1 MTALTAPRKIAKLA
15 ATNRFV
21 VPVTAG
27 VTILQSALVILDD
40 GFARAARAG
49 QGADTPAQAADALTH
64 VCVGV
69 ALDTVTGGSSNGD
82 VELDVDRGCYGFAN
96 SSAGDLITKADIGKS
111 AFIVDDQTVAKT
123 SASSTRARAG
133 VIEDVTDEAVWVSI
147 GKANF
152 A

>member
-1 MTALTAPRKIAKLA
+1 MTALVAPRKIVKLA
-15 ATNRFV
+15 GTKRFP
-21 VPVTAG
+21 VPVLAG

-40 GFARAARAG
+40 GFARPARAG
-49 QGADTPAQAADALTH
+49 QGADTAAQAVDALTH

-82 VELDVDRGCYGFAN
+82 VVLEVERDCYGFAN
-96 SSAGDLITKADIGKS
+96 SAAGDEITRADIGKS

-133 VIEDVTDEAVWVSI
+133 VIEDVTTEAVWVSI

>member
-1 MTALTAPRKIAKLA
+1 MTALVAPRLLTRLA
-15 ATNRFV
+15 STSPFP

-27 VTILQSALVILDD
+27 VTILQTALVILDN
-40 GFARAARAG
+40 GFARPARPG
-49 QGADTPAQAADALTH
+49 QGVDDAAKAADALTH

-69 ALDTVTGGSSNGD
+69 ALQGAVGGGANGD
-82 VELDVDRGCYGFAN
+82 TFVEVQRDCFGFAN
-96 SSAGDLITKADIGKS
+96 SAGADEITRADIGKS

-123 SASSTRARAG
+123 SATATRARAG
-133 VIEDVTDEAVWVSI
+133 VIENVTSEAVWVSI

>member
-1 MTALTAPRKIAKLA
+1 MSAPRKIIKLA
-15 ATNRFV
+15 ATRRFS
-21 VPVTAG
+21 VPVAAG

-40 GFARAARAG
+40 GFARPARVG
-49 QGADTPAQAADALTH
+49 QGGDTAAQAADALTH

-69 ALDTVTGGSSNGD
+69 ALEGVTGGAANGD
-82 VELDVDRGCYGFAN
+82 VSVEVERDCFGFVN
-96 SSAGDLITKADIGKS
+96 SSAGDLITRADIGKS

-133 VIEDVTDEAVWVSI
+133 VIEDVTPEAVWVSI

>member
-1 MTALTAPRKIAKLA
+1 MTALVAPRKIVKLA
-15 ATNRFV
+15 GARRFP
-21 VPVTAG
+21 VPVLAG

-40 GFARAARAG
+40 GFARPARAG

-69 ALDTVTGGSSNGD
+69 AMDAVVGGASNGD
-82 VELDVDRGCYGFAN
+82 VTVEVERDCFGFAN
-96 SSAGDLITKADIGKS
+96 STAGDEITRADIGKS

-133 VIEDVTDEAVWVSI
+133 VIEDVTTEAVWVSI